1 MRGMNNFWEKI
12 DKPISALAPMA
23 GFTDFSFRKICADF
37 GADVVYS
44 EMANVTALT
53 YQPAKTLEMLGPR
66 HKKSYYV
73 VQLFGSNV
81 DHFKKAIK
89 VVEKEIRP
97 DGIDINFG
105 CPVPKVMKVKAGA
118 ELMKDL
124 DLSYKVIK
132 TSIEASKLPIS
143 VKVRTKVGKITAL
156 DFIEKVKDLDI
167 KAIMVH
173 GRTFSQGFSGDID
186 CDMIQKIKN
195 TFKGI
200 VLANGGI
207 NDKERA
213 LEILRET
220 GADGLGIAR
229 GALGH
234 PWLFSQIKGDRKDYD
249 NYKIISKAMIKHAK
263 LVYKNK
269 GDRGILEIRKH
280 LPWYIQ
286 NMTGAKKIR
295 EKLVRV
301 KTIEDVKKSLKPPFF
316 IQKLF

>member
-1 MRGMNNFWEKI
+1 MNNFWEKI
-12 DKPISALAPMA
+12 NKPILALAPMA

-53 YQPAKTLEMLGPR
+53 YQPAKTLKMLGLR
-66 HKKSYYV
+66 HKKGYYV
-73 VQLFGSNV
+73 VQLFGSNPE
-81 DHFKKAIK
+81 HFKKAIE
-89 VVEKEIRP
+89 VVEKEIKP

-124 DLSYKVIK
+124 NLSYEVIK

-143 VKVRTKVGKITAL
+143 IKVRTRVGRISAS
-156 DFIEKVKDLDI
+156 DFLEKVKDLDI

-186 CDMIQKIKN
+186 CDMIQKIN
-195 TFKGI
+195 NNFKGI

-213 LEILRET
+213 LEVLGDT

-234 PWLFSQIKGDRKDYD
+234 PWLFGQIKGLDTKDYND
-249 NYKIISKAMIKHAK
+249 YKGVSSIIIKHAK
-263 LVYKNK
+263 LVYRDK
-269 GDRGILEIRKH
+269 GERGILEIRKH

-286 NMTGAKKIR
+286 DISGAKKIR
-295 EKLVRV
+295 QKLVRV
-301 KTIEDVKKSLKPPFF
+301 ENVEDIKNALK
-316 IQKLF
+316 L